1 MGEPRHHT
9 AEAAQAMQAARRRRA
24 EKASADL
31 GVEPRLEWIAVDQLT
46 VDHRYQREMGERNW
60 SHAHR
65 ILREFNWAYYQP
77 ICVAPAPAGAGFIV
91 IDGQHRLE
99 AARKHP
105 LIDTLPCYVV
115 EATDIA
121 AQARAFV
128 AFNSRRIGITRLHR
142 FWAAEAAGDLTARR
156 IAGLCK
162 RAGVRIVRAPQRLPA
177 CATYATLTIEKLLP
191 LGDAAISAGLGI
203 LVEAQGEA
211 EEAFKGCNV
220 AAVVR
225 LVASLG
231 RGLNRKALVEVLSE
245 LDLEDEIHRA
255 RVTRARDGGTVELRL
270 EERLRRRY
278 ERRVRQEGGGQ

>member
-1 MGEPRHHT
+1 MGTPSRAT
-9 AEAAQAMQAARRRRA
+9 AEAIQSVKEARRRRV

-31 GVEPRLEWIAVDQLT
+31 GVPPRLEWIAVDRLT
-46 VDHRYQREMGERNW
+46 VDHRYQREMGEKNW
-60 SHAHR
+60 SHANR
-65 ILREFNWAYYQP
+65 ILREFNWSFYQP
-77 ICVAPAPAGAGFIV
+77 ICVAPAPTGDVFIV

-105 LIDTLPCYVV
+105 LIDQLPCYVV

-156 IAGLCK
+156 IVGLCEK
-162 RAGVRIVRAPQRLPA
+162 AGVRIVRGPQRLPP

-191 LGDAAISAGLGI
+191 LGDAAVSAGLRI

-225 LVASLG
+225 MVSSLG
-231 RGLNRKALVEVLSE
+231 RDLDRKALVEVLAD
-245 LDLEDEIHRA
+245 LDLEDEIHHARVVRA
-255 RVTRARDGGTVELRL
+255 REGGTVELRL

-278 ERRVRQEGGGQ
+278 ERRVRQKGGGQ